1 MFLDLDYGTIINLD
15 QVLFIYSNNKVNED
29 CWSAIVFYKDGS
41 NNFIS
46 RIMRNIDSFIDVLD
60 SQLPFSFV
68 KTNNNYIVNIE
79 AINQIEFDYS
89 EKEYTGELIDHSIS
103 IDFSHK
109 FSHIFFEDSNRITDI
124 SYQFNNSLCIDFDT
138 YKQGVEILNKLSKAC
153 NSFKEVNRYGL

>member
-29 CWSAIVFYKDGS
+29 DYWTARVFYKDGS
-41 NNFIS
+41 NNLIGRTMHYS
-46 RIMRNIDSFIDVLD
+46 TNSFIDILD

-79 AINQIEFDYS
+79 AINQIEFDFS
-89 EKEYTGELIDHSIS
+89 EDEDNGELIDHSIS
-103 IDFSHK
+103 INFSHK

-124 SYQFNNSLCIDFDT
+124 KYQFDNSLNIDFDT
-138 YKQGVEILNKLSKAC
+138 YEQGEEILNKLSKAC
-153 NSFKEVNRYGL
+153 NSFKEVK